1 MDLQTLRAL
10 LLAEG
15 FRPDAYDLGNA
26 GHPSET
32 YALRERDG
40 AWVTFYAE
48 RGLETA
54 LMKFSTLEEAA
65 DQLLRDLRADPTTR
79 YAARLPEL
87 QGVLADARAWLAVQP
102 QPPDGSATWYGLN
115 NLRSFLAQIE
125 SDPSRP
131 GLERACH
138 ALGWH
143 ISDQYGAY
151 DELPVIA
158 AYNDRVRRIAR
169 GMARGA

>member
-1 MDLQTLRAL
+1 MDLETLRAL
-10 LLAEG
+10 LIAEG

-54 LMKFSTLEEAA
+54 LQKFSTLAEAA
-65 DQLLRDLRADPTTR
+65 GQLLRDLRADPNTR
-79 YAARLPEL
+79 YSGDSHEL
-87 QGVLADARAWLAVQP
+87 QDVLADARAWLAVQP
-102 QPPDGSATWYGLN
+102 QPSHGSATWYGFN

-125 SDPSRP
+125 GDPSP
-131 GLERACH
+131 LGLERACH

-151 DELPVIA
+151 DELPIIA
-158 AYNDRVRRIAR
+158 AYNDRVRRIGR
-169 GMARGA
+169 GMAKGA